1 MFSASCLR
9 NTFGDNR
16 LLEKQTCKTKEP
28 HKTIHILLDKWAWQQ
43 KRKIGTFLSGSL
55 GLILIPLCSLLF
67 CLSLCLYHSLTY
79 MILSYVCT
87 QVNIPSSRCLLNTS
101 VHNKTRPALSP
112 GAERL
117 CLPSVPHPNH
127 THITHHSK
135 PPKNQPNAKITWTKT
150 YLMLTH
156 THIKWCESLLYM

>member
-67 CLSLCLYHSLTY
+67 CSSLCLYHSLTY

-101 VHNKTRPALSP
+101 VHNKTRPALHSP
-112 GAERL
+112 LEQSVCA
-117 CLPSVPHPNH
+117 CLPSH
-127 THITHHSK
+127 TQT
-135 PPKNQPNAKITWTKT
+135 
-150 YLMLTH
+150 TH
-156 THIKWCESLLYM
+156 TLHTTASLLKINQMLKSCGQRLTLCWHILT